1 MTYSELCANTFV
13 HDNID
18 VILPQNTYNTIK
30 FDYKPKLFGELKYQF
45 MFFSNLT
52 KCISD
57 YTKNQDVAWDKTI
70 YTKLNSG
77 MLYTAFDHL
86 YIKKYKIENVNES
99 DLKDII
105 ISNTVCLNHVKMR
118 YEMLKMLKLV
128 ENV

>member
-1 MTYSELCANTFV
+1 MTYLDLCANTFV
-13 HDNID
+13 HNNID
-18 VILPQNTYNTIK
+18 VVLPQNTYNTIK
-30 FDYKPKLFGELKYQF
+30 FDYKPKLFGELEYQCQF
-45 MFFSNLT
+45 YNNLT
-52 KCISD
+52 KCIND
-57 YTKNQDVAWDKTI
+57 YTKNQDIAWDKSI
-70 YTKLNSG
+70 NIKLNSG

-99 DLKDII
+99 DLEDII